1 MPNDTVINLNKPSR
15 TPKRAKPRYTTKRL
29 KKRPARSNGKHP
41 GGRPTAY
48 RAGVGNKVCAL
59 VASGDTLR
67 AACVALKIPED
78 TVYGWLSSHDEF
90 RQTYAYAR
98 HIRADMAFGEQILD
112 IADDSRNDWLTAK
125 TGRQI
130 PNKELVLRSKLRIEA
145 REFHMS
151 RLHPQTWG
159 DRQKID
165 LKSDWSLLTDE
176 ERRRKAEE
184 LIAMIRELREPPPEP
199 PPLVYRAEETTDETD
214 TGDGIGWQPRSA
226 TGPDG

>member
-1 MPNDTVINLNKPSR
+1 
-15 TPKRAKPRYTTKRL
+15 
-29 KKRPARSNGKHP
+29 
-41 GGRPTAY
+41 
-48 RAGVGNKVCAL
+48 
-59 VASGDTLR
+59 
-67 AACVALKIPED
+67 
-78 TVYGWLSSHDEF
+78 
-90 RQTYAYAR
+90 
-98 HIRADMAFGEQILD
+98 MAFGEQILD

-184 LIAMIRELREPPPEP
+184 LIAMIRELREPPLEP
-199 PPLVYRAEETTDETD
+199 PPLVYRWEEAAGRR
-214 TGDGIGWQPRSA
+214 TGDYGRRRIATCTFAMSFGVPRVRAESIEDRRL
-226 TGPDG
+226 GSGREGSY